1 LGGAHLALG
10 PLLTLLVFKSGKPS
24 LKFDLSGIVLLQLG
38 ALLYG
43 GTLIDQHRPAR
54 RSPKWSTGMKTEAE
68 IRAAGMRALIQA
80 LGTVEAEQFVAAL
93 TRDRFDYTEWRKT
106 GLPDLDLETLSAQ
119 AAQYS
124 RTLDN

>member
-1 LGGAHLALG
+1 M
-10 PLLTLLVFKSGKPS
+10 KSASWKSPHEHPAQRVACGW
-24 LKFDLSGIVLLQLG
+24 SG
-38 ALLYG
+38 
-43 GTLIDQHRPAR
+43 R
-54 RSPKWSTGMKTEAE
+54 
-68 IRAAGMRALIQA
+68 QA

-106 GLPDLDLETLSAQ
+106 GLPDLDLETLSTQ

>member
-1 LGGAHLALG
+1 
-10 PLLTLLVFKSGKPS
+10 
-24 LKFDLSGIVLLQLG
+24 
-38 ALLYG
+38 
-43 GTLIDQHRPAR
+43 
-54 RSPKWSTGMKTEAE
+54 MKTEAE

-119 AAQYS
+119 ATQYS

>member
-1 LGGAHLALG
+1 
-10 PLLTLLVFKSGKPS
+10 
-24 LKFDLSGIVLLQLG
+24 
-38 ALLYG
+38 
-43 GTLIDQHRPAR
+43 
-54 RSPKWSTGMKTEAE
+54 MKTEAE

-106 GLPDLDLETLSAQ
+106 GLPDLDLETLSTQ

>member
-1 LGGAHLALG
+1 
-10 PLLTLLVFKSGKPS
+10 
-24 LKFDLSGIVLLQLG
+24 
-38 ALLYG
+38 
-43 GTLIDQHRPAR
+43 
-54 RSPKWSTGMKTEAE
+54 MKTEAE

-106 GLPDLDLETLSAQ
+106 GLPDLGLETLSAQ

-124 RTLDN
+124 RTSDN